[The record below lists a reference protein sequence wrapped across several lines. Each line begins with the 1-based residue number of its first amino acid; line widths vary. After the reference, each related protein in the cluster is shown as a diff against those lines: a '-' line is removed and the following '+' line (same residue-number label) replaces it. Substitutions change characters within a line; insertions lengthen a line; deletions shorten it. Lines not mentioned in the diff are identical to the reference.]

1 MTVFA
6 SAVASQNDH
15 GYEAGRY
22 VASQIL
28 AAFQAPPALLVAF
41 ISEEYT
47 EAEVVRGIRSINN
60 TVPLIGSGTAR
71 VITMAGVGGKS
82 LGLLALRSDALT
94 VSLALAKGLQSQP
107 AATAERAL
115 AALPAA
121 QGALSSLLV
130 LGDGL
135 AGSAAHAAALQ
146 AASTQMG
153 AGCTLVGGAAGRAG
167 VRAGNVFANDE
178 VAADALA
185 VALLQGAAAIGMG
198 LAHIS
203 SSTNDAPGAA
213 RQAAQQAVAALE
225 GAPVAAAIIVISG
238 ALAEASAEAGSPEV
252 QAIREVI
259 GGAAPFVGM
268 YGPGVMAPENGSPGY
283 HPQAV
288 LVYAIGQA

>member
-1 MTVFA
+1 MTVLA

-22 VASQIL
+22 VANQIL

-41 ISEEYT
+41 ISDEYN
-47 EAEVVRGIRSINN
+47 EAEVVRGIRSINS
-60 TVPLIGSGTAR
+60 TVPLIGSGTPR

-82 LGLLALRSDALT
+82 LGVLALRSDELT
-94 VSLALAKGLQSQP
+94 VGLALAKGLQSQP

-121 QGALSSLLV
+121 AQGTQSSLLM

-135 AGSAAHAAALQ
+135 ADSAAHTAALQ

-153 AGCTLVGGAAGRAG
+153 AGCTLLGGAAGRAG
-167 VRAGNVFANDE
+167 TRSGSIFANDE
-178 VAADALA
+178 VTSDALA
-185 VALLQGAAAIGMG
+185 VALLQGAVSIGVG
-198 LAHIS
+198 LGQT
-203 SSTNDAPGAA
+203 STADTPDAA
-213 RQAAQQAVAALE
+213 RQAAQQAVAALQ
-225 GAPVAAAIIVISG
+225 GVPVAAAIIIISG
-238 ALAEASAEAGSPEV
+238 APAEATADAGSTEV

-268 YGPGVMAPENGSPGY
+268 YGPGVIAPQNGSPGY